1 MRPLIWAGSIYAYN
15 NILFF
20 RHLSILILKV
30 SILKIDTFK
39 VKIDTFKIKI
49 EKCPKNE
56 KNAQVVTRA
65 NWIGPIDGLIM
76 RPSRPISVDSNFTY

>member
-39 VKIDTFKIKI
+39 IKIDTFKIKI
-49 EKCPKNE
+49 EKCPKIKKCPKNE
-56 KNAQVVTRA
+56 KMLRFLT
-65 NWIGPIDGLIM
+65 NWADL
-76 RPSRPISVDSNFTY
+76 N